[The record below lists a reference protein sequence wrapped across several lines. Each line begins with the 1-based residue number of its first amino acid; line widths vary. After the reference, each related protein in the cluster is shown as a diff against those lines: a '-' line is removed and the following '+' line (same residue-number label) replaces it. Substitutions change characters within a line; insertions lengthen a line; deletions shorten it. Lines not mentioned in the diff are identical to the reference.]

1 MNKLPL
7 KRTVP
12 NSSAHLGDAKKIYL
26 HVGDKVFH
34 KKFKSWGHGVVIEAR
49 ASHVPGGSCFVR
61 ILFQDGKGRVFDNSL
76 SSATCCYHTGI
87 TLLDHV
93 DL

>member
-7 KRTVP
+7 KRTEP
-12 NSSAHLGDAKKIYL
+12 NSSAPLGDAKQIYL

-61 ILFQDGKGRVFDNSL
+61 ILFQDGKGRVFDNSFG
-76 SSATCCYHTGI
+76 SATCCYYTGI
-87 TLLDHV
+87 TLLDRV